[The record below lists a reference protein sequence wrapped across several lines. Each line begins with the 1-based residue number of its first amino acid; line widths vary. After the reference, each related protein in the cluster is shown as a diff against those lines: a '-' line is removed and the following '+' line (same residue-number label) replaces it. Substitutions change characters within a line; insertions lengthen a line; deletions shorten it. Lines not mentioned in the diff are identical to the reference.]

1 MECIVLKAA
10 FRMPALMLQKPHRR
24 SKAKEHVVA
33 LERRLELWA
42 KGHFEELLKEGETIQ
57 KTLSRC
63 HRVLSKSELVR
74 SFSRFIFEGKVRTA
88 LRVLNES
95 GSTFGTPLS
104 LSAPLSDSDPSL
116 GTVHGA
122 ILLKHPEPSS
132 ASPDY
137 FYLPTLLPMTMIPTL
152 LSLTSLMASIL
163 GGL

>member
-1 MECIVLKAA
+1 M
-10 FRMPALMLQKPHRR
+10 
-24 SKAKEHVVA
+24 VA

-42 KGHFEELLKEGETIQ
+42 KGNFEELLKEGETIQ
-57 KTLSRC
+57 KTLSRG

-116 GTVHGA
+116 GTVRGA

-137 FYLPTLLPMTMIPTL
+137 FYLPTLLPMTLIPTL
-152 LSLTSLMASIL
+152 LSLTSL
-163 GGL
+163 